1 MISHGLLET
10 NMIILFTLYDF
21 FIYLLLYVD
30 DMLIATKNM
39 AEINMLKDQ
48 FKMKHFRISKKI
60 LGMKISRDKK
70 SGMLYFSQ
78 N

>member
-60 LGMKISRDKK
+60 LGMKICRDKK